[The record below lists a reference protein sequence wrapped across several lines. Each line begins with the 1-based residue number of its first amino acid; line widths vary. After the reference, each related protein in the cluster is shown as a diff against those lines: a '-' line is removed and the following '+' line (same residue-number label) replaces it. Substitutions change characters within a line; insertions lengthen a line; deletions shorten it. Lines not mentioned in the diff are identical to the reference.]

1 MDFIHFQ
8 SPFPW
13 YFHDNPIIR
22 YWLIIINIDINIDIY
37 IDIYIIDIYIIDIYI
52 IDIYIIDIYIIDN
65 IF

>member
-52 IDIYIIDIYIIDN
+52 IDIYIIDN
-65 IF
+65 IL